1 MLLSTYNRIL
11 GSSGWLLKRYL
22 QRRLARGKED
32 EARLPER
39 MGVASHKRPDG
50 YLIWIHAASVGE
62 TQSALI
68 LIKALN
74 EAFQGK
80 NIHFLVTSVTVT
92 SATLMAQRLPDN
104 AIHQYI
110 PIDHPVWTRNFF
122 DHWKP
127 DIAFCIESELWPNL
141 LKFIRKRHIPSALVN
156 GRMSER
162 SYKRWK
168 KVRGT
173 AHEMLGAFDIIL
185 SQTERD
191 KEWFTDLGAQMAIV
205 TDNLKYSAKPL
216 PYDAKLL
223 GKFEKHLKDRPV
235 WVYAS
240 THGGE
245 EELALAT
252 HNALRGKIKDLFT
265 IIVPRHPDRRD
276 EIKSNLKA
284 ADNKDIAFRSDEDMP
299 PKNCSFYVADTLG
312 ELGLFYALSDI
323 ALIGRT
329 FSNDGGGGHNPME
342 GALLECACL
351 SGPNYQNQ
359 TQLTEDMLE
368 AGGIEIVAEKND
380 LGPTLE
386 RLFQDDQARA
396 ELVSAGLTFAK
407 AKAGVIDHV
416 LEELEP
422 LFLKTDM
429 PYTSTKK

>member
-1 MLLSTYNRIL
+1 MLLSTYNRLL

-39 MGVASHKRPDG
+39 MGTPSVARPDG

-74 EAFQGK
+74 ERLKGK

-110 PIDHPVWTRNFF
+110 PIDHPVWTRAFF
-122 DHWKP
+122 DYWKP

-141 LKFIRKRHIPSALVN
+141 LKFLRKRHIPSALIN

-162 SYKRWK
+162 SYNRWK

-173 AHEMLGAFDIIL
+173 AQEMLGAFDIIL
-185 SQTERD
+185 TQTELD
-191 KEWFTDLGAQMAIV
+191 KDRFLDLGAQMAVV

-216 PYDAKLL
+216 PYDEKLL
-223 GKFEKHLKDRPV
+223 TKLEKQFKKRPV

-240 THGGE
+240 THAGE

-252 HNALRGKIKDLFT
+252 HNALKDKLDGLFT
-265 IIVPRHPDRRD
+265 IIVPRHPERRE
-276 EIKSNLKA
+276 EIKANLKA
-284 ADNKDIAFRSDEDMP
+284 KDNPAIAFRSDEAMP

-342 GALLECACL
+342 GALLKCACL

-359 TQLTEDMLE
+359 TQLTEDMLASGGIQIVGTKDDLPATLHYLFEDDAARDALVE
-368 AGGIEIVAEKND
+368 AG
-380 LGPTLE
+380 L
-386 RLFQDDQARA
+386 
-396 ELVSAGLTFAK
+396 SFAK

-416 LEELEP
+416 LDELEP

-429 PYTSTKK
+429 AYTS